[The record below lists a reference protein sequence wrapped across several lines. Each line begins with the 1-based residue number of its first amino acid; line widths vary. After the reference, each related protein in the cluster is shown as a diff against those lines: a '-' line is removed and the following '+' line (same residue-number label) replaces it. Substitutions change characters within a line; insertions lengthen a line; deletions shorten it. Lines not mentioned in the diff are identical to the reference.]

1 MSRLSLITK
10 QKLQRAK
17 RTRKVTVGTSE
28 RPRLSVSISNQHVIA
43 QIIDD
48 SNSKTLVYA
57 SSVGSIKSDKQ
68 TMTDKAVNIGSEIAK
83 KAKQAKITKVV
94 FDRGSKKYHGR
105 IKALAESAREAG
117 LEF

>member
-10 QKLQRAK
+10 QKMLRSK
-17 RTRKVTVGTSE
+17 RTRKALTGSAD
-28 RPRLSVSISNQHVIA
+28 RPRLSIYISNRHITA

-48 SNSKTLVYA
+48 TSSKTLVYV
-57 SSVGSIKSDKQ
+57 STVGEKLDTQ
-68 TMTDKAVNIGSEIAK
+68 NMTDKAKKVGVEIAK
-83 KAKQAKITKVV
+83 KAKTKKITKVV

-105 IKALAESAREAG
+105 IKALADSAREGG

>member
-10 QKLQRAK
+10 QKFLRAK
-17 RTRKVTVGTSE
+17 RTRKNTVGTTD
-28 RPRLSVSISNQHVIA
+28 RPRLSVSISNRHVIA

-48 SNSKTLVYA
+48 SNGKTLVYA
-57 SSVGSIKSDKQ
+57 SSVGQKLDDKV
-68 TMTDKAVNIGSEIAK
+68 MTDKAKQIGADIAK
-83 KAKQAKITKVV
+83 KAKTAKITKVV

-105 IKALAESAREAG
+105 IKALAESAREGG

>member
-10 QKLQRAK
+10 QKAQRAK
-17 RTRKVTVGTSE
+17 RTRKVTVGTTE
-28 RPRLSVSISNQHVIA
+28 RPRLSVSISNQHVTA

-48 SNSKTLVYA
+48 SSSKTLAYA
-57 SSVGSIKSDKQ
+57 SSVGKKLDKQ
-68 TMTDKAVNIGSEIAK
+68 TMTDKATNIGEEIAK